1 MKKMDLKFGNGISV
15 GGVVLV
21 LGLLGTGLAEA
32 VTFDSNVPA
41 PIKAQMEQDLQ
52 FMGTL
57 TGSQTSALH
66 RQIFGIMDG
75 ARYSEFFASRVHSV
89 GLNSCGSAN
98 AVACVMPFFAPDK
111 MWITQNYIKFSHPQI
126 ARAMVVYHEARHTE
140 SQNGNWGHATCPTPF
155 VGADGKEIKSI
166 WTGAVLAGQAAC
178 DETPFGS
185 YGSSMI
191 LLKNISK
198 FCDNCGE
205 KVKMDAGIYADDQFK
220 RVINEDAIRQIRNDL
235 YAGSTNP

>member
-1 MKKMDLKFGNGISV
+1 MKTYINGFLAVSA
-15 GGVVLV
+15 VL
-21 LGLLGTGLAEA
+21 LGLGNAGAT
-32 VTFDSNVPA
+32 TFDSNVPA
-41 PIKAQMEQDLQ
+41 NIKAQMEQDLQ

-57 TGSQTSALH
+57 SGTRVSDLH
-66 RQIFGIMDG
+66 RQIFGAMEG
-75 ARYSEFFASRVHSV
+75 SRYSEFFSSRVRSV

-155 VGADGKEIKSI
+155 NGPDGKEIKSI
-166 WTGAVLAGQAAC
+166 WTGASLAGQAAC

-198 FCDNCGE
+198 FCENCGE
-205 KVKMDAGIYADDQFK
+205 KVKMDAGIYADDQFR
-220 RVINEDAIRQIRNDL
+220 RVIDDEAIRQIRSDL
-235 YAGSTNP
+235 YSRKQD